1 MFHKTSSRLW
11 WYYGQAYSISFH
23 NKLKSIQYDNAL
35 ALKHNF
41 PSAMGVLVMGV
52 DDFEMGGGGGG
63 LVPLYRLCLKV
74 LLLLVFITFGSLI

>member
-35 ALKHNF
+35 ALKHMF

-52 DDFEMGGGGGG
+52 DDFEMGG

>member
-1 MFHKTSSRLW
+1 MFHKASSRLW

-35 ALKHNF
+35 VLKHNF

-52 DDFEMGGGGGG
+52 DDFEMGG

>member
-52 DDFEMGGGGGG
+52 DDFEMGGGG

>member
-52 DDFEMGGGGGG
+52 DDFEMGGG

>member
-63 LVPLYRLCLKV
+63 GGGGDWFLFTDYA
-74 LLLLVFITFGSLI
+74 

>member
-52 DDFEMGGGGGG
+52 DDFEMGGGGG
-63 LVPLYRLCLKV
+63 LVPLYRLCIKV
-74 LLLLVFITFGSLI
+74 FLLLVFITFGSLI

>member
-52 DDFEMGGGGGG
+52 DDFEMGGG

-74 LLLLVFITFGSLI
+74 VLLLVFITFGSLI